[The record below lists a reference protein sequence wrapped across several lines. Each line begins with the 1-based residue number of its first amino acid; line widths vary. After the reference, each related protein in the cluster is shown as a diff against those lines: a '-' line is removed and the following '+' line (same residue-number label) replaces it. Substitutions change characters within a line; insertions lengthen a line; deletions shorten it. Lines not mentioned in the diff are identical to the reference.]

1 MTKAAIQW
9 NLNNDVDLD
18 NALCLFETANDPETA
33 RQLARH
39 FHERLKNADVVSI
52 DEPLLIRYFRIVMGR
67 MIEGAM
73 KPEQAMGFALQK
85 GKYAREDTESRDMA
99 YAAYVVLERRKGKT
113 KEAAVGEA
121 ANLFDA
127 DSGDR
132 AAERAYQKY
141 RGTFESFPDAVLHN
155 LFS

>member
-1 MTKAAIQW
+1 MTVTAIRW
-9 NLNNDVDLD
+9 SLDNDADLD
-18 NALCLFETANDPETA
+18 TALCYFETAHDPETA
-33 RQLARH
+33 RQLAQH

-52 DEPLLIRYFRIVMGR
+52 DEPFFIRYFRIIMDR
-67 MIEGAM
+67 LIEGRM

-85 GKYAREDTESRDMA
+85 GKYAREDAEPRDMA
-99 YAAYVVLERRKGKT
+99 YAAYVVWARRKGET
-113 KEAAVGEA
+113 KEAAVGGA

-127 DSGDR
+127 DIGDR